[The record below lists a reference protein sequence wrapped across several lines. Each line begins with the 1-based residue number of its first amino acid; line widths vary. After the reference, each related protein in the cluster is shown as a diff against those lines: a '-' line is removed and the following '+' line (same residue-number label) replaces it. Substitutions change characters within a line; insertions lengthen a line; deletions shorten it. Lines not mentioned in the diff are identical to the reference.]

1 MARDS
6 TSMYHFAGCGHR
18 YMSNVRA
25 VLDLPDLPPC
35 PTPQGGKRPEDKT
48 ESNSAAESG
57 TRGKRVLAIED
68 NLDSLRSLVT
78 LLRFDGHE
86 AEFAI
91 SGYSALG
98 VAERFKP
105 ERHLTKPYDT
115 NELLA
120 IIASD

>member
-1 MARDS
+1 
-6 TSMYHFAGCGHR
+6 MYHFAVPFRRMRPSVHDQR
-18 YMSNVRA
+18 SSRPRFA
-25 VLDLPDLPPC
+25 RFAALPDSS
-35 PTPQGGKRPEDKT
+35 GGKPPEDKT